1 MKLYFGLLCRFSDV
15 CVAFLANGLLT
26 YLLPYKHTH
35 SLSHTHTDT
44 LEHPHSYFT
53 YIFMQQHFFSF
64 FEMAALQP
72 ENKRIV
78 HFSGDVKHKYRFLDC
93 FF

>member
-1 MKLYFGLLCRFSDV
+1 
-15 CVAFLANGLLT
+15 
-26 YLLPYKHTH
+26 
-35 SLSHTHTDT
+35 
-44 LEHPHSYFT
+44 
-53 YIFMQQHFFSF
+53 MQQHFFSF
-64 FEMAALQP
+64 CEMAALQP